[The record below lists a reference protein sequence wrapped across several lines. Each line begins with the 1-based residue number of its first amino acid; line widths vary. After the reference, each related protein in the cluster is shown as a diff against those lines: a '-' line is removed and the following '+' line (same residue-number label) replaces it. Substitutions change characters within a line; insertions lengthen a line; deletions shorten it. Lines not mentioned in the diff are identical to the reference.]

1 MFVRKSL
8 KITVKNNDYKNCKN
22 EIISIIQVSH
32 QPDIDKIYLYAKVPY
47 EAKYQLLIKII
58 LSNSKK
64 WVLFASMKAL

>member
-1 MFVRKSL
+1 MFVRKRL

-22 EIISIIQVSH
+22 EIISITQVSH

-47 EAKYQLLIKII
+47 EAKYQLLIKVI
-58 LSNSKK
+58 LPNSKK

>member
-22 EIISIIQVSH
+22 EIISITQVSH

-47 EAKYQLLIKII
+47 EAKYQLLIKVI

>member
-1 MFVRKSL
+1 MFVRKML

-22 EIISIIQVSH
+22 EIISITQVSH

-47 EAKYQLLIKII
+47 EAKYQLLIKVI